1 MLTGLILAAAALLV
15 PQDKVQAQAEIRPVQ
30 GSDTSVQVVVDLTID
45 AGWHIYHPS
54 QDSSLGQPVEVSI
67 AGEGIKATGEAVSL
81 TAAKPHMEQIGGQ
94 ILMYQWLE
102 GSPRLVV
109 PAELADASA
118 ALEAE
123 VSIKFQVCD
132 DRVCLPT
139 AVQTVTAAWNP
150 ASPGDALAPLPGQGG
165 DSEGAATP
173 AKSEQEPGPL
183 AELEGEKIKITGRFL
198 SATVPQGGSVTLR
211 IETTVEKGW
220 HIYDPLMAEDVPGVP
235 LAAKTEAEGFVLSA
249 PLQPQQDPIEH
260 IEDFGFGPM
269 VYLWVEGT
277 GAFEAE
283 MKVAAE
289 PGEYTIP
296 VELNWMVCDESVC
309 LDAGNDTL
317 EIKLTV
323 TEGDAEAAAAILAEA
338 EAPAEQS
345 GEDEAEATPAKDEQ
359 EPGPVAELKGQ
370 EIVFSARFLSATV
383 PQGGTVRFR
392 LESTVG
398 DGWHIYDPLQDPSVP
413 GVPLSASSSTAEFV
427 LAALEPQQEAKEH
440 IDDLGYGPLTFLW
453 VEGEAAFEA
462 DMRVAAEPGEYTIP
476 IELAWMV
483 CDESVC
489 LDEGLDTIEVRLTVV
504 EGDPAAAAAI
514 LAENGARSVDGGKG
528 GSAVG
533 EGTTG
538 TGDPEGGAITV
549 EQGPEGSGKAINDD
563 AFLRLEEGFW
573 SLIWAAMLA
582 GLATILTPCVFPMIP
597 ITVSFFTKRAEQG
610 KGTAIG
616 NATAYTAGI
625 IITFVGLGIGMAA
638 ILGASGANQI
648 ASNAW
653 VNLAIGGLFVFLAFS
668 LLGFFDI
675 KPPKFLANFASKAQ
689 AEGQS
694 KSGYA
699 PVMLMAV
706 AFSVTAFTCTV
717 AFVGTVLGLAATGE
731 WWYATAAMFAY
742 AVVFAMPFF
751 FLALFPNMLQK
762 MPSAGGW
769 MNAVKVSFGYL
780 ELIAAWKF
788 LSATDRQWGL
798 EWLTR
803 PVVIILTVIPLVLWA
818 AYMFGLYMTKGDYG
832 QRPPRT
838 VGRASVG
845 VLAMAAAIY
854 LVSGYPKGPYE
865 HLWMEAYLPPEYY
878 GQGLSDEEVAKIEQA
893 KHRELEGGLTF
904 EEEQLLAAEK
914 EGISLG
920 PLRYAWHEGWESA
933 LEEAREKNALVFLD
947 FTGITCVNCLRMEG
961 NIFPKEG
968 VEDRIAQMV
977 RAHLYVDKAPYG
989 AGNTAFQE
997 KHFRGANQP
1006 YYAVMDPFKEEAL
1019 IEFEGYDPNAELFAE
1034 FLRKGIERGAERGIG
1049 VLPVNRAPA
1058 EDPEDATEANASDS
1072 EESGK

>member
-30 GSDTSVQVVVDLTID
+30 GSETAVQIVVDLDIQ
-45 AGWHIYHPS
+45 AGWHVYHPS
-54 QDSSLGQPVEVSI
+54 QDATLGQPVELSI
-67 AGEGIKATGEAVSL
+67 SGEGISATGKTVSL
-81 TAAKPHMEQIGGQ
+81 SAAKPHMEQIGGQ

-102 GSPRLVV
+102 GQPRLVL
-109 PAELADASA
+109 PAELADPSA
-118 ALEAE
+118 PLEVE
-123 VSIKFQVCD
+123 VGVKYQVCD
-132 DRVCLPT
+132 ERICLPT
-139 AVQTVTAAWNP
+139 TTDTVTAAWNP
-150 ASPGDALAPLPGQGG
+150 AEKGEAIAALPGQGG
-165 DSEGAATP
+165 SSEESEATP
-173 AKSEQEPGPL
+173 ASSEQEPGPL

-198 SATVPQGGSVTLR
+198 SAEVPQGGSVTLR
-211 IETTVEKGW
+211 IETTVEESW
-220 HIYDPLMAEDVPGVP
+220 HIYDPLMSKDVPGVP
-235 LAAKTEAEGFVLSA
+235 LAATTDAEGFVLSA

-260 IEDFGFGPM
+260 VEDFGFGPM

-309 LDAGNDTL
+309 LDAGNDIL

-323 TEGDAEAAAAILAEA
+323 TEGDADAAAGILSDATRGAE
-338 EAPAEQS
+338 
-345 GEDEAEATPAKDEQ
+345 
-359 EPGPVAELKGQ
+359 
-370 EIVFSARFLSATV
+370 
-383 PQGGTVRFR
+383 
-392 LESTVG
+392 G
-398 DGWHIYDPLQDPSVP
+398 DG
-413 GVPLSASSSTAEFV
+413 AE
-427 LAALEPQQEAKEH
+427 
-440 IDDLGYGPLTFLW
+440 
-453 VEGEAAFEA
+453 
-462 DMRVAAEPGEYTIP
+462 
-476 IELAWMV
+476 
-483 CDESVC
+483 
-489 LDEGLDTIEVRLTVV
+489 
-504 EGDPAAAAAI
+504 
-514 LAENGARSVDGGKG
+514 
-528 GSAVG
+528 
-533 EGTTG
+533 
-538 TGDPEGGAITV
+538 EGGAKGGV
-549 EQGPEGSGKAINDD
+549 EGAPGDQEGGIAGEGGDRGAINKNALDALDD
-563 AFLRLEEGFW
+563 GFW
-573 SLIWAAMLA
+573 NLIWAAMLA

-610 KGTAIG
+610 KGSALG

-625 IITFVGLGIGMAA
+625 IFTFVGLGIGMAA
-638 ILGASGANQI
+638 IMGASGANAV

-675 KPPKFLANFASKAQ
+675 QPPKFLANFASKAQ
-689 AEGQS
+689 AEGQT

-742 AVVFAMPFF
+742 ALVFAMPFF

-845 VLAMAAAIY
+845 VLAMGAAIY
-854 LVSGYPKGPYE
+854 LISGYPKGPYE

-878 GQGLSDEEVAKIEQA
+878 GRA
-893 KHRELEGGLTF
+893 LTA
-904 EEEQLLAAEK
+904 EEEALVAELPD
-914 EGISLG
+914 GVSLG
-920 PLRYAWHEGWESA
+920 PLSVAWHEGYESA
-933 LEEAREKNALVFLD
+933 LEEGRKRNAPVFLD
-947 FTGITCVNCLRMEG
+947 FTGITCVNCLKMEG
-961 NIFPKEG
+961 NIFPKEE
-968 VEDRIAQMV
+968 VAPLIKQMV
-977 RAHLYVDKAPYG
+977 RAHLYVDKKPYG
-989 AGNTAFQE
+989 KGNAAFQE
-997 KHFRGANQP
+997 KHYQGASQP
-1006 YYAVMDPFKEEAL
+1006 YYAVMNPFTEETLAV
-1019 IEFEGYDPNAELFAE
+1019 FEGYDPDPAAFAQV
-1034 FLRKGIERGAERGIG
+1034 LQQGIDKAVEQGLETIPL
-1049 VLPVNRAPA
+1049 VTL
-1058 EDPEDATEANASDS
+1058 ASGG
-1072 EESGK
+1072 E